1 MKKIFNK
8 DNLQK
13 ILFIGIVVLV
23 FGVFMLS
30 LTLGSDEKTENPND
44 KVETPDDS
52 LTPTNPEDPSTPD
65 SSEKEEEKFKTPCF
79 ETETYTIVRH
89 FYELDD
95 DEATQEMSLI
105 QFGDKYFVSRGVSY
119 TLDGETDFDVFA
131 AMSGTVVSVN
141 DSNVYGKTVVIDHGN
156 GLQTEY
162 IGLSETKVEKDN
174 LVSQGDLIGVS
185 GNTEYDV
192 EAKNHVHF
200 KVSLNGEYCN
210 PLNVLG
216 KTKGEVTSDLDK

>member
-30 LTLGSDEKTENPND
+30 LTLGSDEKTKNPND

-105 QFGDKYFVSRGVSY
+105 QVGTTYQISKGITYKMENDES
-119 TLDGETDFDVFA
+119 FDVTA
-131 AMSGTVVSVN
+131 TLSGTVVEVE
-141 DSNVYGKTVVIDHGN
+141 DSPLYGNVIIIDHGN
-156 GLQTEY
+156 NVKSEY
-162 IGLSETKVEKDN
+162 ISVSNVKVAVGDE
-174 LVSQGDLIGVS
+174 VSIGDVIATS
-185 GNTEYDV
+185 GEAEYD
-192 EAKNHVHF
+192 AASGNHVHF
-200 KVSLNGEYCN
+200 RVSVNGIYQDPEELLKNGE
-210 PLNVLG
+210 
-216 KTKGEVTSDLDK
+216 